1 MRILPCKFI
10 FLVLIVL
17 QKLMLICQCWC
28 SCWCWRWV
36 VVGFEVA
43 CANTGIDADTTF
55 KVLYQSQLFSS
66 NPDPAEKIKIPWR
79 DKVCAFHF
87 RKWLLW
93 HCKTLQMN
101 DKGLPATNEIREAP
115 KNTNSLKKI
124 SLTLRL
130 LNFKVE
136 YEVLVLCVVKTFF
149 QCGSLKSRF

>member
-36 VVGFEVA
+36 VVDVDVA
-43 CANTGIDADTTF
+43 CADTGIDASTYL

-101 DKGLPATNEIREAP
+101 DKGLPATNEIRKRREN
-115 KNTNSLKKI
+115 KFKYE
-124 SLTLRL
+124 
-130 LNFKVE
+130 NFSDVE
-136 YEVLVLCVVKTFF
+136 PPQCQVEVRVASAFCCENFF
-149 QCGSLKSRF
+149 QSVTLKSIF